1 MSYTEA
7 LLKKVNSSSI
17 KALPSATERRVDKQ
31 KSKSKDTAGAAWF
44 DLPATPVTPELEKDL
59 KVLSMRGALDRKQF
73 YRGGGGDQ
81 PGKSKYFQI
90 GTVIDSAAGFYSDR
104 LTKKMR
110 PKSIVDTLLKDEES
124 KAYFKK
130 KFNDLQVK
138 YKSGR
143 KPSDSNGKGG
153 RSFSA
158 GRSFNGK
165 GGSGSYKPKTR
176 SITKR
181 RK

>member
-1 MSYTEA
+1 MSHTEA
-7 LLKKVNSSSI
+7 LLKKVNSSGI
-17 KALPSATERRVDKQ
+17 KALPSASERRADKQ
-31 KSKSKDTAGAAWF
+31 KSKSKDTAGAGWF
-44 DLPATPVTPELEKDL
+44 DLPATPITPELEKDL

-73 YRGGGGDQ
+73 YRGGEQ
-81 PGKSKYFQI
+81 PGKSKFFQI

-104 LTKKMR
+104 LPRKLR

-130 KFNDLQVK
+130 KFNELQVK

-143 KPSDSNGKGG
+143 KTSDSNSKGG
-153 RSFSA
+153 RNFHS
-158 GRSFNGK
+158 K
-165 GGSGSYKPKTR
+165 GGSFKPKTR

-181 RK
+181 SK

>member
-1 MSYTEA
+1 MSHTEA
-7 LLKKVNSSSI
+7 LLKKLIHRVSKHFPVPLKDVPSS
-17 KALPSATERRVDKQ
+17 K

-73 YRGGGGDQ
+73 YRGGEQ

-90 GTVIDSAAGFYSDR
+90 GTVVDSAAGFYSDR
-104 LTKKMR
+104 LPKKLR

-130 KFNDLQVK
+130 KFNELQVK

-143 KPSDSNGKGG
+143 KAPDSASKGG
-153 RSFSA
+153 RHHT
-158 GRSFNGK
+158 
-165 GGSGSYKPKTR
+165 SGSFKT
-176 SITKR
+176 
-181 RK
+181 

>member
-1 MSYTEA
+1 MSHTEA
-7 LLKKVNSSSI
+7 LLKKVNSSTI
-17 KALPSATERRVDKQ
+17 KALPSATERRVAKQ
-31 KSKSKDTAGAAWF
+31 KSKSKDTAGSKWF
-44 DLPATPVTPELEKDL
+44 DLPATPMTPELEKDL

-73 YRGGGGDQ
+73 YRGGEQ

-90 GTVIDSAAGFYSDR
+90 GTVVDSAAGFYSDR
-104 LTKKMR
+104 LPKKLR

-130 KFNDLQVK
+130 KFNELQVK

-143 KPSDSNGKGG
+143 KSSDGKGQKSNGAG
-153 RSFSA
+153 SFKLKS
-158 GRSFNGK
+158 
-165 GGSGSYKPKTR
+165 KTR
-176 SITKR
+176 AITNR

>member
-1 MSYTEA
+1 MSHTEA

-17 KALPSATERRVDKQ
+17 KALPSASERRIDKQ

-44 DLPATPVTPELEKDL
+44 DLPATPITPELEKDL

-73 YRGGGGDQ
+73 YRGGEQ

-104 LTKKMR
+104 LPKKMR

-143 KPSDSNGKGG
+143 KPSDHNGKGG
-153 RSFSA
+153 GRGFS
-158 GRSFNGK
+158 SNK
-165 GGSGSYKPKTR
+165 GAYKPKTR

-181 RK
+181 HQ

>member
-1 MSYTEA
+1 MSSHTAA
-7 LLKKVNSSSI
+7 LLKKVNSSTI
-17 KALPSATERRVDKQ
+17 QALPSATERRTIKQ
-31 KSKSKDTAGAAWF
+31 KSKSKDTAGSAWF
-44 DLPATPVTPELEKDL
+44 DLPATPMTPELEKDL

-73 YRGGGGDQ
+73 YRGGEK
-81 PGKSKYFQI
+81 PGQSKYFQI
-90 GTVIDSAAGFYSDR
+90 GTVLDTATGFYSDR
-104 LTKKMR
+104 LPKKFR

-143 KPSDSNGKGG
+143 NTSDGKGQKSNGG
-153 RSFSA
+153 
-158 GRSFNGK
+158 
-165 GGSGSYKPKTR
+165 YKNKTR
-176 SITKR
+176 AITKR

>member
-1 MSYTEA
+1 MRGKIYGQGYQSFSSSFMSATQS
-7 LLKKVNSSSI
+7 LLNKVNSSTI
-17 KALPSATERRVDKQ
+17 KALPSAHERKVCKQ
-31 KSKSKDTAGAAWF
+31 KSKAKDTAGAAWF
-44 DLPATPVTPELEKDL
+44 HLPATPLTPELEKDL

-73 YRGGGGDQ
+73 YRGGEQ

-90 GTVIDSAAGFYSDR
+90 GTVVDNATGFYSDR
-104 LTKKMR
+104 LSKKMR

-124 KAYFKK
+124 KAYYKK

-143 KPSDSNGKGG
+143 KSSSPANG
-153 RSFSA
+153 A
-158 GRSFNGK
+158 GKASRTK
-165 GGSGSYKPKTR
+165 A
-176 SITKR
+176 ITNR

>member
-1 MSYTEA
+1 MPSHTEA

-17 KALPSATERRVDKQ
+17 KALPSATERRVVKQ
-31 KSKSKDTAGAAWF
+31 KSKSKDTAGSAWF
-44 DLPATPVTPELEKDL
+44 DLPATPMTPELEKDL

-73 YRGGGGDQ
+73 YRGGEQ

-104 LTKKMR
+104 LPKKMR

-130 KFNDLQVK
+130 KFNELQVK
-138 YKSGR
+138 YKSG
-143 KPSDSNGKGG
+143 KKSSDGKSYKGPSSHGG
-153 RSFSA
+153 
-158 GRSFNGK
+158 
-165 GGSGSYKPKTR
+165 YKPKSR
-176 SITKR
+176 AITKR
-181 RK
+181 SK